1 MISRIISRKIQSLG
15 KTDVNVNTNYISIDD
30 EREDYILFTADDKV
44 QKLNP
49 IVRSA
54 YNSYHSLSIYA
65 NENGYPINNIA
76 IPYTGQEVGSVDCE
90 ECDEGKIEC
99 ESCVGDGTY
108 TCPYCNE

>member
-15 KTDVNVNTNYISIDD
+15 KTDVNDD